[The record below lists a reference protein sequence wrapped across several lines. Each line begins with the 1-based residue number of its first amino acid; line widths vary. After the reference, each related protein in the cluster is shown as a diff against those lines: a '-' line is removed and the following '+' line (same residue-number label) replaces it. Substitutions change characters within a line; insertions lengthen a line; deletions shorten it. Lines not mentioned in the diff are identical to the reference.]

1 MEIIEFEK
9 YQKIAKRDLVV
20 AIGQFDGFHLAHQVL
35 LDKVLEIGHNNNYL
49 TGIITFNPHPD
60 FILKKTNECTYLT
73 SIMDKAKILA
83 HLGFDYMIIVNFN
96 EKVAS
101 TLPQEFVDNYL
112 LSIHVKE
119 VVVGFDFRFG
129 CKGSGQAKMITS
141 LSHNQIKTT
150 IIDEIKYHDEK
161 LGTTLIKKLLALGN
175 VDLVTKVLGRPYCI
189 EGKVVS
195 GRQIG
200 RTINLPTAN
209 IQFSNTSVRIKT
221 GVYGVIVEHKK
232 HRYLGLANFGN
243 NPSFNYHSNPVL
255 EVHLLNFNGDLYGE
269 YLKVYFIEYIRDE
282 IIFDNKEKFI
292 NQISLDKAK
301 VINDLSSLLNNEF

>member
-1 MEIIEFEK
+1 MEIIDFEK
-9 YQKIAKRDLVV
+9 YQKIAKDDLVV
-20 AIGQFDGFHLAHQVL
+20 AIGQFDGFHVAHQVL
-35 LDKVLEIGHNNNYL
+35 LDKVLEIGHKNNYL

-60 FILKKTNECTYLT
+60 YVLKKTNECTYLIT
-73 SIMDKAKILA
+73 IMDKAKILA

-101 TLPQEFVDNYL
+101 TLPQDFVNDYL

-119 VVVGFDFRFG
+119 VVVGYDFCFG
-129 CKGSGQAKMITS
+129 YKGLGRAGMITS
-141 LSHNQIKTT
+141 LSNNQIKTT
-150 IIDEIKYHDEK
+150 IIDEIKYQDEK
-161 LGTTLIKKLLALGN
+161 LGTTLIKKLLASGK

-209 IQFSNTSVRIKT
+209 IQFSNSFVQVKT
-221 GVYGVIVEHKK
+221 GVYGVIVEHNGHK
-232 HRYLGLANFGN
+232 YLGLANFGN
-243 NPSFNYHSNPVL
+243 NPSFNYHLNPVL
-255 EVHLLNFNGDLYGE
+255 EVHLLNFSGDLYGE

-282 IIFDNKEKFI
+282 ITFDSKEKFI
-292 NQISLDKAK
+292 NQIDIDKAK
-301 VINDLSSLLNNEF
+301 IINDLSPLLESRF